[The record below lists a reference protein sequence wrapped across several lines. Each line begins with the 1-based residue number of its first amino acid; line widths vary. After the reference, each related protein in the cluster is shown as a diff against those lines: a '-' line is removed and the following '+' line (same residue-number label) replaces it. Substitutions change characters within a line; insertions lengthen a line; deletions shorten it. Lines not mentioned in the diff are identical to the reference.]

1 VDSLQSDRSHIS
13 ARQEKCPDV
22 FSTMATKFLSRE
34 LLQRTLT
41 PSTLLQS
48 GIVSLLALVVVTFA
62 GRELEPRYWLWL
74 WMAGFLVAMIGTA
87 LIRLPMLLRERREA
101 GCSPDS

>member
-1 VDSLQSDRSHIS
+1 
-13 ARQEKCPDV
+13 
-22 FSTMATKFLSRE
+22 MASRFLSRE

-41 PSTLLQS
+41 PSNLLQS

-62 GRELEPRYWLWL
+62 GHALEPRHWLWL

-87 LIRLPMLLRERREA
+87 LIRLPMLIREQRDE
-101 GCSPDS
+101 GCSQDS